1 MYRYFIKRFFDI
13 IFSLVLILFLLP
25 FLIFLYLIIYIIS
38 KSNPI
43 FTQERI
49 GLNSTKFKIY
59 KFKSMLEK
67 YDEYNILLP
76 DIERTYFLGNI
87 LRKLSIDELPQ
98 FFNILSGQMSFI
110 GPRPLLPRY
119 VPLYNTFQNRRH
131 EVKPGITGLAQIKG
145 RNNTSWDTRFNFDIY
160 YVDNLSFKLD
170 LKIFINT
177 ISKVL
182 SFSNISPKDKQ
193 FMDEFKGNN

>member
-1 MYRYFIKRFFDI
+1 
-13 IFSLVLILFLLP
+13 
-25 FLIFLYLIIYIIS
+25 
-38 KSNPI
+38 
-43 FTQERI
+43 
-49 GLNSTKFKIY
+49 
-59 KFKSMLEK
+59 MLEK

-182 SFSNISPKDKQ
+182 SFSNISHKDKQ
-193 FMDEFKGNN
+193 LMDEFKGNN